1 MTWDM
6 QAMKNVVLEND
17 VVKLRRITLNDKA
30 GFAKIAY
37 EPETWQHFVSVVNNE
52 RDLDN
57 LLEEAI
63 RDNLTGTRLAFAIID
78 RASGEVAGSTSY
90 GNLFPKERKL
100 EIGWSWLG
108 SQYRGTKIN
117 RATKALLLEY
127 AFDTLGCERV
137 EFKTDVLNL
146 RARRGL
152 EAIGA
157 TEEGVLRSFNYMPG
171 GRRRNAVFYSILKH
185 EWAEIRKA
193 RLNGQAA

>member
-6 QAMKNVVLEND
+6 QVMKDVVLEND
-17 VVKLRRITLNDKA
+17 VVRLRRINLNDKA
-30 GFAKIAY
+30 GFAKIAFD
-37 EPETWQHFVSVVNNE
+37 PETWEHFVSMVSTE
-52 RDLDN
+52 QELDN

-63 RDNLTGTRLAFAIID
+63 RDTLSGSRMAFAIVD

-108 SQYRGTKIN
+108 RQYRGTGIN

-137 EFKTDVLNL
+137 EFKTDILNL

-152 EAIGA
+152 SAIGA
-157 TEEGVLRSFNYMPG
+157 TEEGTLRSFNYMPG

-185 EWAEIRKA
+185 EWAELKKA
-193 RLNGQAA
+193 RAHGSAA